1 MTGLFAD
8 FMIRAA
14 LAGLGVAI
22 TAPWLG
28 VFVVWRRMAYF
39 GDATAHA
46 AILGVALSLM
56 LQLPVYMGVAGVAVV
71 MALSIAAMEK
81 GRPGLPADSLLGVLA
96 HGALAIGLIAVSFLP
111 GARLNLEAYLFGDIL
126 AVSWSDVVVIW
137 AGALAII
144 IVIGARWQSL
154 LTATV
159 NPDLAWSSGLN
170 PDRDRRILTLA
181 LALLVALAIKVVGAL
196 LITALLVIPA
206 AAARP
211 LSRTPERMLGS
222 AIAVGAV
229 SAIGGLV
236 MSYVLDSP
244 AGPSIVA
251 VSVALFA
258 LLRLVPMR

>member
-1 MTGLFAD
+1 MTGLFAE

-14 LAGLGVAI
+14 LAGIGVAV

-56 LQLPVYMGVAGVAVV
+56 LQLPVYAGVAGVAVV
-71 MALSIAAMEK
+71 MALSVAAMEAN
-81 GRPGLPADSLLGVLA
+81 RPGLAADSFLGVLS

-126 AVSWSDVVVIW
+126 AVSWTDVAVVW
-137 AGALAII
+137 AGALCISFL
-144 IVIGARWQSL
+144 IGSRWQAL

-159 NPDLAWSSGLN
+159 NPDIAWSSGLN

-196 LITALLVIPA
+196 LITALLIIPA

-211 LSRTPERMLGS
+211 LSRTPEHMLLC
-222 AIAVGAV
+222 AIAIGTA
-229 SAIGGLV
+229 SAIGGLIL
-236 MSYVLDSP
+236 SYMFDSP

-251 VSVALFA
+251 ISVALFA
-258 LLRLVPMR
+258 LIRLLPTR

>member
-1 MTGLFAD
+1 
-8 FMIRAA
+8 MIRAA
-14 LAGLGVAI
+14 LAGVGVAV

-46 AILGVALSLM
+46 ALLGVALSLM
-56 LQLPVYMGVAGVAVV
+56 LHLPVYVGVAGIAVI
-71 MALSIAAMEK
+71 MALVVAALED
-81 GRPGLPADSLLGVLA
+81 GRSGLGTDSLLGVLS

-111 GARLNLEAYLFGDIL
+111 GARLNLEAFLFGDIL
-126 AVSWSDVVVIW
+126 AVSWSDVAVIW
-137 AGALAII
+137 AGA
-144 IVIGARWQSL
+144 IVIAVLVGSRWQAL

-211 LSRTPERMLGS
+211 LSRSPEAMLGA
-222 AIAVGAV
+222 AIAIGAF
-229 SAIGGLV
+229 SALGGLV
-236 MSYVLDSP
+236 LSYRIDSP
-244 AGPSIVA
+244 AGPSVVA
-251 VSVALFA
+251 VSVACFA
-258 LLRLVPMR
+258 LSRVVAGFLSIRRV

>member
-1 MTGLFAD
+1 MTGIFSD
-8 FMIRAA
+8 FMSRAA
-14 LAGLGVAI
+14 LAGLGVAV

-56 LQLPVYMGVAGVAVV
+56 LHLPVYAGVAGVAVI
-71 MALSIAAMEK
+71 MALSVAALET
-81 GRPGLPADSLLGVLA
+81 GRASLAADSLLGVLS
-96 HGALAIGLIAVSFLP
+96 HGALAFGLIAVSFLP

-126 AVSWSDVVVIW
+126 AVSWSDVAVIW
-137 AGALAII
+137 GGAVVVALL
-144 IVIGARWQSL
+144 IGSRWQAL

-211 LSRTPERMLGS
+211 LSRTPERMLAVAV
-222 AIAVGAV
+222 AIGGT
-229 SAIGGLV
+229 SAIGGLIL
-236 MSYVLDSP
+236 SYLVDSP
-244 AGPSIVA
+244 AGPSIIAVA
-251 VSVALFA
+251 VVLFA
-258 LLRLVPMR
+258 IARLTPAR